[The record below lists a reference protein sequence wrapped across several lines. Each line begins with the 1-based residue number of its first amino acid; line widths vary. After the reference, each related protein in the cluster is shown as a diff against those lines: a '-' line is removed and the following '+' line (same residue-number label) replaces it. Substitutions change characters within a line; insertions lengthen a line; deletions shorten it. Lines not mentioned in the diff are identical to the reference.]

1 MVPGGLHGKGTITVT
16 TTPPR
21 LSARFGPSAFI
32 LAALL
37 LLPAI
42 SWAQTLTVPRHAN
55 ENKSFTVRWSGGD
68 VYVHLEERVG
78 NGAWKRVLTQ
88 ANPSGSTQLSRPVG
102 VYTFR
107 IQDCR
112 FVRGTPTGP
121 VFGCSPWS
129 TERVL
134 HVTKPIT
141 PPASLTASVN
151 YSTGRVTLT
160 WPSAGS
166 SITHYVIQQS
176 DNGGSWRTINSTT
189 AGTSLQTGV
198 LSSGSYRWRIQACFG
213 TASVCSS
220 SYRTSSTHTLSPPST
235 PSFTNFSTTSE
246 TGSYTVAWNP
256 VTRAG
261 YYRLQED
268 GVFLTPNPTG
278 TTRSRTNDVGT
289 YTYRVSACNLFGC
302 SSNSAARTVTVT
314 AQSQPPVAIEYEYD
328 AMGRLREVVV
338 SGSVKTGY
346 VYDKAGNRTQVTE
359 N

>member
-1 MVPGGLHGKGTITVT
+1 MLPHSPRSTLFPYT
-16 TTPPR
+16 T
-21 LSARFGPSAFI
+21 L
-32 LAALL
+32 
-37 LLPAI
+37 
-42 SWAQTLTVPRHAN
+42 
-55 ENKSFTVRWSGGD
+55 
-68 VYVHLEERVG
+68 
-78 NGAWKRVLTQ
+78 
-88 ANPSGSTQLSRPVG
+88 
-102 VYTFR
+102 FR
-107 IQDCR
+107 
-112 FVRGTPTGP
+112 
-121 VFGCSPWS
+121 S
-129 TERVL
+129 
-134 HVTKPIT
+134 
-141 PPASLTASVN
+141 
-151 YSTGRVTLT
+151 
-160 WPSAGS
+160 
-166 SITHYVIQQS
+166 
-176 DNGGSWRTINSTT
+176 
-189 AGTSLQTGV
+189 
-198 LSSGSYRWRIQACFG
+198 
-213 TASVCSS
+213 
-220 SYRTSSTHTLSPPST
+220 ST

>member
-55 ENKSFTVRWSGGD
+55 ENQSFTVRWSGGD

-141 PPASLTASVN
+141 APASLSASIN
-151 YSTGRVTLT
+151 YSTGRATLS
-160 WPSAGS
+160 WPSS
-166 SITHYVIQQS
+166 SGPATHYILEQS
-176 DNGGSWRTINSTT
+176 FNGGSWAFMGTVAGNSGTT
-189 AGTSLQTGV
+189 AV
-198 LSSGSYRWRIQACFG
+198 LAAGSYRWRILPCYSPIG
-213 TASVCSS
+213 SCISN
-220 SYRTSSTHTLSPPST
+220 YRTTSTQTLSPPPT
-235 PSFTNFSTTSE
+235 PSFTNFSTTSK
-246 TGSYTVAWNP
+246 TGSYTVSWNSAA
-256 VTRAG
+256 RAG
-261 YYRLQED
+261 HYQLRED
-268 GVFLTPNPTG
+268 GVLLTPNPTG
-278 TTRSRTNDVGT
+278 TTRSRTKDVGS
-289 YTYRVSACNLFGC
+289 YTYRVSACNFLGC
-302 SSNSAARTVTVT
+302 SNNSAARTVTVT

-338 SGSVKTGY
+338 GGSVKTGY